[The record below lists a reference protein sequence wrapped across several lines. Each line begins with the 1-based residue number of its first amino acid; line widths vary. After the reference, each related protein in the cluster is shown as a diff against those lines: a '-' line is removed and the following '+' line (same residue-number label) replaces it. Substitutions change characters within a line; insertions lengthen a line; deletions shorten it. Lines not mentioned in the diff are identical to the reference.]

1 MRCREQNNQG
11 GRERGRI
18 QNNERRLKF
27 SKNHHPHKVKEF
39 HVYDT
44 IECFAKE
51 LSKQKKRS

>member
-1 MRCREQNNQG
+1 MRCREQIKGEGNL
-11 GRERGRI
+11 EESK
-18 QNNERRLKF
+18 NNERRLKF
-27 SKNHHPHKVKEF
+27 SKNYHLHKVKEF

>member
-11 GRERGRI
+11 RREPGRI
-18 QNNERRLKF
+18 QNNGRRLKF
-27 SKNHHPHKVKEF
+27 SKNYHPHKAKEF

-44 IECFAKE
+44 IECFVKE